1 MSGLLYQ
8 LRDDFPDR
16 LRLVRGE
23 VTRNFSTVVTYG
35 LRGTPALLL
44 LHGGRIQARWS
55 GRVPIDEVYDR
66 VEGLLERLD
75 SKTPADDEKNP
86 ETP

>member
-8 LRDDFPDR
+8 LRDDFPER

-23 VTRNFSTVVTYG
+23 ATRNFSTVITYG

-44 LHGGRIQARWS
+44 LHGGRVQARWS
-55 GRVPIDEVYDR
+55 GRVPLDEVYER
-66 VEGLLERLD
+66 IEGLLERLD
-75 SKTPADDEKNP
+75 PGAPSGDEKK
-86 ETP
+86 